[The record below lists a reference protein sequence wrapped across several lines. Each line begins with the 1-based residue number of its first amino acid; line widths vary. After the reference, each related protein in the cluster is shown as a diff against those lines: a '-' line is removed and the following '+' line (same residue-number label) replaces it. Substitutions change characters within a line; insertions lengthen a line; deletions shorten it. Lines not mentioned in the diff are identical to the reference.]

1 MDTSD
6 HLPLSPDCERCQHV
20 SQLNEALSEENER
33 LRDHM
38 ESMILMVQQ
47 FENDRSHL
55 TEKNNEKIDSLEQ
68 KIDFLQKEKEASHA
82 SVTRDHEET
91 IKCL

>member
-1 MDTSD
+1 
-6 HLPLSPDCERCQHV
+6 
-20 SQLNEALSEENER
+20 
-33 LRDHM
+33 
-38 ESMILMVQQ
+38 MVQQ